1 MNTVDC
7 TSSSVGD
14 QHFKPKLWN
23 AWTVQNSLDNVD
35 AGMPLAQDIP
45 ALLSDSTTEHY
56 NSTCKH
62 YTSLWLAFLPSLQR
76 GRALKPTFIAFNRTS
91 MHCHAYTRDKTRS
104 FQSRNASLLRALE
117 MAPHYRGSTVD
128 LCIAQLARACSLLCV
143 NLHVVSIEPLQFPF
157 ADSLAI
163 TLRYLH
169 ILLELMYAGIV
180 MCSTMLPLTPARGS
194 FISNRVK
201 IYSSASINDLAV

>member
-1 MNTVDC
+1 MQPLDVVLIGASLIEYLWILPNADSLLFHKADRFFGP
-7 TSSSVGD
+7 SSI
-14 QHFKPKLWN
+14 L
-23 AWTVQNSLDNVD
+23 TVQNSLDNVD

-76 GRALKPTFIAFNRTS
+76 GRALKPTFIAFNCTS
-91 MHCHAYTRDKTRS
+91 MHCHTYTRDKTRS

-128 LCIAQLARACSLLCV
+128 LCIAQGLFSFVCQFTCSL
-143 NLHVVSIEPLQFPF
+143 HW
-157 ADSLAI
+157 
-163 TLRYLH
+163 
-169 ILLELMYAGIV
+169 
-180 MCSTMLPLTPARGS
+180 TPAIPLCWLPG
-194 FISNRVK
+194 N
-201 IYSSASINDLAV
+201 YS